1 MQPWNCWHFLEF
13 CLRLFFE
20 LMGGLK
26 DSFIEIFE
34 KNGYENKN
42 QNSYLDIW
50 QYYDDYIMSSLSST
64 AHFLNMLSF
73 SCPFKQ
79 KILVKFGKRSFSADC
94 QLSKK
99 NNNILSAIYSA
110 QSTLYLAEKN
120 HWDSFLPSSLQ
131 VAALFWG
138 VIFQYAISLLSRNL
152 GRLSN
157 TWNIYRPYWYAL
169 LLCQL
174 MN

>member
-1 MQPWNCWHFLEF
+1 MLTMQPWNCWHFLEF

-79 KILVKFGKRSFSADC
+79 KILVKFGKRSFSADW
-94 QLSKK
+94 QLSKEQQHS
-99 NNNILSAIYSA
+99 LSNLLRSLYSWEESLRFFLTLIFTGG
-110 QSTLYLAEKN
+110 STVLGG
-120 HWDSFLPSSLQ
+120 H
-131 VAALFWG
+131 
-138 VIFQYAISLLSRNL
+138 ISLRNFALISKSRQ
-152 GRLSN
+152 SE
-157 TWNIYRPYWYAL
+157 
-169 LLCQL
+169 
-174 MN
+174 